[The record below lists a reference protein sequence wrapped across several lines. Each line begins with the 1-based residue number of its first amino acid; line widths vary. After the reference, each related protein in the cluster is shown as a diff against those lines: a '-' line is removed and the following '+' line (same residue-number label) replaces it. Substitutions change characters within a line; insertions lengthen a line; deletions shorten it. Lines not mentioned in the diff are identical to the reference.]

1 MSVSFLALPALVI
14 LRIRLSSQAFD
25 YSAVYYYGVA
35 LLLLLWFFFFWC
47 LFLSF
52 FPFVKHFISSALM
65 TYLISPIG
73 LIHFS
78 L

>member
-25 YSAVYYYGVA
+25 YSIVCYYGVA

>member
-52 FPFVKHFISSALM
+52 FPFVKHCISSALM